1 MKLRNLCVIFLLAI
15 LMLLPAV
22 ASAQEL
28 DPCLGLSEADC
39 DLINTATENTLATV
53 DSFVQTFSID
63 FSVDDG
69 TGTSLTFNLQGSGP
83 VMGLSGGNPMFGAVM
98 DVQFSSPDGDGSAQ
112 VEARLIDGVMYVRDT
127 ATEAWQSINLNE
139 TTAAFNDPNAVS
151 GLLESAGLPFDPALL
166 TGGGSGEMSEE
177 DQAAMMAMMGVMG
190 QAMTL
195 VQTPGFLGYVRAGDD
210 FTFTMDLLPLL
221 NNPEFDALG
230 ESLSAGGEEMAQAAA
245 ALPML
250 KTLVQEGKLTVTQRV
265 DTAAT
270 VVTGITFTTDFTV
283 AAGENPVVLALVFN
297 VDLSE
302 VNGTFEI
309 AAPDPATVTEIDMSG
324 MMGGMMGGGN

>member
-1 MKLRNLCVIFLLAI
+1 MKLRNLCVTFLLAI

-39 DLINTATENTLATV
+39 ELINAATENTLATV

-63 FSVDDG
+63 FSLSDG
-69 TGTSLTFNLQGSGP
+69 TGTNVTFNLQGSGP
-83 VMGLSGGNPMFGAVM
+83 VMGMSGSNPMFGAVM
-98 DVQFSSPDGDGSAQ
+98 DVQFSTPDGDGSAQ
-112 VEARLIDGVMYVRDT
+112 VEARLLDGVMYVRDT

-139 TTAAFNDPNAVS
+139 TMTAFNDPAAMGS
-151 GLLESAGLPFDPALL
+151 LFESAGLPINPAML

-210 FTFTMDLLPLL
+210 FTFTMDFLPLL

-230 ESLSAGGEEMAQAAA
+230 ASLGAGGEEMAQAAA

-250 KTLVQEGKLTVTQRV
+250 KTLVQEGKITVTQRV
-265 DTAAT
+265 DAANNL
-270 VVTGITFTTDFTV
+270 VTGLTFTTDFTI
-283 AAGENPVVLALVFN
+283 AAGENPAVITLSFN

-302 VNGTFEI
+302 VNGAFEI
-309 AAPDPATVTEIDMSG
+309 TAPDPATVTEIDMSG
-324 MMGGMMGGGN
+324 MMGGMMGGN